1 MKGLIPIP
9 SGLEERVR
17 EAADL
22 IGEVKHI
29 RVVSHYDSDGISSAA
44 VLAGMLKNAS
54 KPFQVTMTRS
64 LDAHI
69 IERLK
74 SERNDLV
81 LFSDMGSGQLD
92 LIGGMNTKAVVLDH
106 HRVTEDTD
114 SIVHIN
120 PSMWGFN
127 GTTDVSGATTSFLLA
142 QYLDETNWALAPC
155 ALAGAYGDMQHLG
168 GYRGINLLVMQKA
181 VEKGQIEERL
191 SLSLQGGSALEAIA
205 LSAEPYFRG
214 YSGRKDLVADLCSQ
228 ISVDPGKQFAD
239 YTEAEM
245 RRLSSVLMLM
255 LASSG
260 CPYEYISQIV
270 SVQHVVKSSGMT
282 ISELSSLA
290 NACGRS
296 ERYSVGLAMELGDGQ
311 ATSEAKSLRS
321 QYNGR
326 VLERLIALEEG
337 VEQMEHIQCFRSDDA
352 SLAGALCGL
361 YMSFIGDK
369 SKPTVAY
376 SLSGD
381 SYKISARGTKQL
393 VEKGLDLA
401 SGLSGASGSVGGVG
415 GGHVIASGATVPRD
429 ELRKFL
435 GLLDDITG
443 KQISG

>member
-1 MKGLIPIP
+1 MKGIIPIP
-9 SGLEERVR
+9 SGLEERLR
-17 EAADL
+17 EAAEL
-22 IGEVKHI
+22 IGSVKRV

-44 VLAGMLKNAS
+44 VLAGMLRNAS
-54 KPFQVTMTRS
+54 KPFQVTMSRS
-64 LDAHI
+64 LDAHL

-74 SERNDLV
+74 SEMNDLV
-81 LFSDMGSGQLD
+81 IFSDMGSGQLD
-92 LIGGMNTKAVVLDH
+92 LIGGLNARAVVLDH
-106 HRVTEDTD
+106 HKVTDDTD
-114 SIVHIN
+114 TIVHIN

-127 GTTDVSGATTSFLLA
+127 GTTDVCGATASFLLA
-142 QYLDETNWALAPC
+142 QHIDETNWALSPC

-168 GYRGINLLVMQKA
+168 GYRGINLLVLKKA
-181 VEKGQIEERL
+181 LEKGQIEERL
-191 SLSLQGGSALEAIA
+191 SLSLQGGSALEAIGQ
-205 LSAEPYFRG
+205 SAEPYFRG
-214 YSGRKDLVADLCSQ
+214 YSGRKDLVTDLCSQ
-228 ISVDPGKQFAD
+228 ISVEPGKQFAD
-239 YTEAEM
+239 YTEAEL

-260 CPYEYISQIV
+260 CPYEHISQIV

-296 ERYSVGLAMELGDGQ
+296 ERYSVGLAMELGDDQ
-311 ATSEAKSLRS
+311 ATAEAKSLRT

-369 SKPTVAY
+369 SKPTVTY
-376 SLSGD
+376 SLAGE

-401 SGLSGASGSVGGVG
+401 SGLSTASGSVGGVG
-415 GGHVIASGATVPRD
+415 GGHVIAAGATVPRE
-429 ELRKFL
+429 ELRRFL
-435 GLLDDITG
+435 EALDDITG
-443 KQISG
+443 KQVTG